1 MRTTC
6 LVLLGCWLA
15 LGTVGARLADAA
27 LPHALIMEL
36 TTPAK
41 QRTALLQLRDL
52 VDPALKGV
60 LQALKEGALYLW
72 KEETLLI
79 LNDAG
84 TLVDLED
91 KPLLDSA
98 GQPLL
103 PTEGLEPVA
112 LEQENMPLVQR
123 ALEALELSAPDPT
136 KRRSLALRWGN
147 LQDLTVIPLL
157 EKAQTKETEPGV
169 KAVMIETVHKLR
181 LLDPAPHVR
190 QQAIAFF
197 GATRAES
204 ALSRLRDLRDKEQD
218 RQVQAAITA
227 AVQRIESYLQ
237 MRNAVAYLFN
247 GLSLASILLIMS
259 LGLAITFGLMGIIN
273 MAHGEMLMLGSYTA
287 YVLQEFFAT
296 RFSAHA
302 DTYFLVA
309 LPLSLLVVGA
319 VGILLERGLLRFLYG
334 RPLESLLVTW
344 GIGLVLQQGA
354 RLYFGDQTS
363 VNPPTWLRGGW
374 EILPGLILPYSRIFI
389 IVLSLVCLVVIYW
402 LLYRS
407 NTGLKLRAVMQNRDM
422 AACMGISAR
431 KVDTLTFALGTAL
444 AGLAGCALSLIGTVD
459 PEVGKTYIVDSF
471 MVVVLGGVGKLLG
484 TVLASLGVGMSN
496 KILEPA
502 IGGTAAAVYAKVGIL
517 VLVILFLQLKPTG
530 LFPAKERLT
539 AGTVR

>member
-15 LGTVGARLADAA
+15 LCTIGAGLADAA
-27 LPHALIMEL
+27 LPHALIMDL
-36 TTPAK
+36 TTPAR

-52 VDPALKGV
+52 ADPALKGV

-79 LNDAG
+79 LH
-84 TLVDLED
+84 
-91 KPLLDSA
+91 DSA

-103 PTEGLEPVA
+103 PTEGLEQVA
-112 LEQENMPLVQR
+112 LEQANMPLVHR
-123 ALEALELSAPDPT
+123 ALEALELSASEPA
-136 KRRSLALRWGN
+136 KRRALALRWGN

-157 EKAQTKETEPGV
+157 EKAQAKETEPGI
-169 KAVMIETVHKLR
+169 KAVMVETIHKLH
-181 LLDPAPHVR
+181 LLDPAPQVR

-287 YVLQEFFAT
+287 YVLQEFFAI
-296 RFSAHA
+296 RFAAHA

-363 VNPPTWLRGGW
+363 VNSPTWLRGGW
-374 EILPGLILPYSRIFI
+374 EMMPGLILPYSRLFI
-389 IVLSLVCLVVIYW
+389 IGLSLVCLVVIYW

-407 NTGLKLRAVMQNRDM
+407 DTGLKLRAVMQNRDM

-431 KVDTLTFALGTAL
+431 KIDTLTFALGTAL
-444 AGLAGCALSLIGTVD
+444 AGVAGCALSLIGTVD

-484 TVLASLGVGMSN
+484 TVLASFGVGMSN
-496 KILEPA
+496 KVLEPA

-517 VLVILFLQLKPTG
+517 ILVILFLQLKPTG
-530 LFPAKERLT
+530 LFPAKERLA

>member
-6 LVLLGCWLA
+6 SVLFCAWLA
-15 LGTVGARLADAA
+15 AGVALAD
-27 LPHALIMEL
+27 
-36 TTPAK
+36 
-41 QRTALLQLRDL
+41 TALLHPLFLDLATPTRQRAALVQLRDL
-52 VDPALKGV
+52 TDPAVKGV
-60 LQALKEGALYLW
+60 LQALKEGTLYLW
-72 KEETLLI
+72 QGETLLI

-84 TLVDLED
+84 TLIDLAD
-91 KPLLDSA
+91 QPLLDST
-98 GQPLL
+98 GQPFL
-103 PTEGLEPVA
+103 PTEGLEQVA
-112 LEQENMPLVQR
+112 LEQAHMPLVQR
-123 ALEALELSAPDPT
+123 ALEAFELSAPEPA
-136 KRRSLALRWGN
+136 KRRAVALRWGN

-157 EKAQTKETEPGV
+157 EKAQAQETEPGV
-169 KAVMIETVHKLR
+169 RAVMIETIYKLR
-181 LLDPAPHVR
+181 LLDPDPRVR
-190 QQAIAFF
+190 QQAIVYF

-204 ALSRLRDLRDKEQD
+204 ALSRLRDLRDREQD
-218 RQVQAAITA
+218 AQVRVAITD
-227 AVQRIESYLQ
+227 AVQRIEGYQQ

-296 RFSAHA
+296 RLAGYA
-302 DTYFLVA
+302 DTYFLIA
-309 LPLSLLVVGA
+309 LPMSLLVVGA

-344 GIGLVLQQGA
+344 GLGLVLQQGA

-374 EILPGLILPYSRIFI
+374 EIMPGLLLPYSRLFI
-389 IVLSLVCLVVIYW
+389 IGLSLVCLVVIYW

-407 NTGLKLRAVMQNRDM
+407 ETGLKLRAVMQNRDM

-484 TVLASLGVGMSN
+484 TVLASFGVGMSN
-496 KILEPA
+496 KVLEPA
-502 IGGTAAAVYAKVGIL
+502 IGGTAAAVYAKVWIL

-530 LFPAKERLT
+530 LFPAKERLS

>member
-1 MRTTC
+1 M
-6 LVLLGCWLA
+6 GA
-15 LGTVGARLADAA
+15 LSVRQTAAA
-27 LPHALIMEL
+27 LPHALVLEL
-36 TTPAK
+36 TAPDK
-41 QRTALLQLRDL
+41 QREALMQLRDL
-52 VDPALKGV
+52 ADPALQGV

-72 KEETLLI
+72 QGETLLI

-84 TLVDLED
+84 TLIDLAG
-91 KPLLDSA
+91 KPLLDST
-98 GQPLL
+98 GQALM
-103 PTEGLEPVA
+103 PTEGLAPVE
-112 LEQENMPLVQR
+112 LESANMPVVQR
-123 ALEALELSAPDPT
+123 ALEAIELFGLDPA
-136 KRRSLALRWGN
+136 KRKAIALRWGN
-147 LQDLTVIPLL
+147 LQDFTVIPILD
-157 EKAQTKETEPGV
+157 KAQAQETEPVV
-169 KAVMIETVHKLR
+169 KAVLTETMYKLR
-181 LLDPAPHVR
+181 LADPSPQVR
-190 QQAIAFF
+190 QQAIAYF

-204 ALSRLRDLRDKEQD
+204 ALSRLKDLRNKEQD
-218 RQVQAAITA
+218 PQVQAAITS
-227 AVQRIESYLQ
+227 AVQRIEGYLQ
-237 MRNAVAYLFN
+237 MRNAVGYLFN
-247 GLSLASILLIMS
+247 GLS

-287 YVLQEFFAT
+287 YVLQEFFAVH
-296 RFSAHA
+296 FPAHP

-309 LPLSLLVVGA
+309 LPLSVLVVGA
-319 VGILLERGLLRFLYG
+319 VGILLERGILRFLYG

-363 VNPPTWLRGGW
+363 VNSPTWLRGGW
-374 EILPGLILPYSRIFI
+374 EIMPGLILPYSRILI
-389 IVLSLVCLVVIYW
+389 ITLSLVCLVVIYW

-407 NTGLKLRAVMQNRDM
+407 DTGLKLRAVMQNRDM
-422 AACMGISAR
+422 AACMGISVR

-484 TVLASLGVGMSN
+484 TVLASFGVGMSN
-496 KILEPA
+496 KLLEPA

-530 LFPAKERLT
+530 LFPAKERLS

>member
-1 MRTTC
+1 MWTTC
-6 LVLLGCWLA
+6 LVLLFSWLA
-15 LGTVGARLADAA
+15 AGALGVRHTDAA
-27 LPHALIMEL
+27 VPHALVMDL
-36 TTPAK
+36 ATPAK
-41 QRTALLQLRDL
+41 QREALMQLRDL
-52 VDPALKGV
+52 PDPALGGV

-72 KEETLLI
+72 QEETLLI

-84 TLVDLED
+84 TLIDLD
-91 KPLLDSA
+91 NKPLLDSA
-98 GQPLL
+98 GQPLM
-103 PTEGLEPVA
+103 PTER
-112 LEQENMPLVQR
+112 LEQVELAQAHMPLVQR
-123 ALEALELSAPDPT
+123 ALEALELLASEPA
-136 KRRSLALRWGN
+136 KRKAIALRWGN
-147 LQDLTVIPLL
+147 LQDVTLIPTL
-157 EKAQTKETEPGV
+157 EKAQAQEIELAV
-169 KAVMIETVHKLR
+169 KAVMAETVQKLR
-181 LLDPAPHVR
+181 LLDPSPQTR

-204 ALSRLRDLRDKEQD
+204 ALSRLKDLREKEQD
-218 RQVQAAITA
+218 PQVHAAITQ
-227 AVQRIESYLQ
+227 AVQRIEGYLQ

-287 YVLQEFFAT
+287 YVVQEFFAT
-296 RFSAHA
+296 HFSGHA
-302 DTYFLVA
+302 DTYFLIA
-309 LPLSLLVVGA
+309 LPLSLLDVGG
-319 VGILLERGLLRFLYG
+319 VGLLLERALLRFLYG

-363 VNPPTWLRGGW
+363 VNSPTWLRGGW
-374 EILPGLILPYSRIFI
+374 EMMPGLILPYSRLFI
-389 IVLSLVCLVVIYW
+389 IGLSLVCLVVIYW

-422 AACMGISAR
+422 ASCMGISAR

-484 TVLASLGVGMSN
+484 TVLASFGVGMSN

-530 LFPAKERLT
+530 LFPAKERLS